1 MSIKLQS
8 IYGNCQPKKSN
19 IIVEVVYR
27 HPSMNLA
34 DFNYIY
40 LNKLLWNI
48 SKQQKSIF
56 LLGDFNVYLLS
67 IIKQRIFKF
76 LCL

>member
-67 IIKQRIFKF
+67 IIKQ
-76 LCL
+76 

>member
-56 LLGDFNVYLLS
+56 LLADFNVYLLS
-67 IIKQRIFKF
+67 IIKQ
-76 LCL
+76 

>member
-56 LLGDFNVYLLS
+56 LLGDFIVYLLS
-67 IIKQRIFKF
+67 IIKQ
-76 LCL
+76 

>member
-34 DFNYIY
+34 DFNSIY

-67 IIKQRIFKF
+67 IIKQ
-76 LCL
+76 

>member
-48 SKQQKSIF
+48 SKQQKSF
-56 LLGDFNVYLLS
+56 FQKFRNL
-67 IIKQRIFKF
+67 KFKILNQNF
-76 LCL
+76 PTWRF

>member
-27 HPSMNLA
+27 HLSMNLA

-67 IIKQRIFKF
+67 IIKQ
-76 LCL
+76 